1 MRFISGLGRPLSSQ
15 IHLNAQK
22 TGTLPVLEASQELSA
37 SGSCSAGLQVCR
49 SRPKA
54 QAALFRL
61 RLFGRRL
68 LCLKLKQNSIQG
80 IATVGILQAKA
91 TFCTDD
97 RAVSLTRRFQG
108 LSGGTSNSVHVPTS
122 TRPSGSA
129 CTTIHPLPL
138 PPSAFCCVAVN
149 ASWPGAVLDTYWFCW
164 VVDDTIHMLASTCCG
179 LHIYLLVWLGWGGP

>member
-1 MRFISGLGRPLSSQ
+1 MQRR
-15 IHLNAQK
+15 
-22 TGTLPVLEASQELSA
+22 
-37 SGSCSAGLQVCR
+37 SAGLQVSSQGPSCSLPSSAFWPAAPLSQVETKQY
-49 SRPKA
+49 SRD
-54 QAALFRL
+54 
-61 RLFGRRL
+61 
-68 LCLKLKQNSIQG
+68 CNSWHFAG
-80 IATVGILQAKA
+80 KA

-108 LSGGTSNSVHVPTS
+108 LSGGTSNSVQVPTS